1 MKTIM
6 LERYVANRANTRFVT
21 FFLLNARLL
30 LSIGLKFIS
39 GMVLTDGYVEEQ
51 KKEFQV
57 GKRAFERARLLF
69 TTYCGHNPVN
79 FTTQDVHSMDLA
91 DPFDCDCRK

>member
-1 MKTIM
+1 M

-39 GMVLTDGYVEEQ
+39 SMVMMDGYVEEQ

-57 GKRAFERARLLF
+57 DKRASERVGLLF
-69 TTYCGHNPVN
+69 TTSCGHNPVH
-79 FTTQDVHSMDLA
+79 FMIQDVHSMDPT
-91 DPFDCDCRK
+91 DPFDYDCQKQCWG